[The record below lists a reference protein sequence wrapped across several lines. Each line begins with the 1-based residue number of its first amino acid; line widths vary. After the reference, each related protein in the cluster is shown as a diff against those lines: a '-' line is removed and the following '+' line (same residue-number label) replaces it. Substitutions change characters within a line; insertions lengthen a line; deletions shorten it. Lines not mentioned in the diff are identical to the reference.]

1 MFGMHPNAEIG
12 YLTTMCETL
21 FDTILSVQGG
31 SGGAGGSKDDIVM
44 TTLTTL
50 KANTPQEHNIFDVV
64 AKIKDKTPFVV
75 VCLQEIERMN
85 LLLG

>member
-12 YLTTMCETL
+12 YLTTTCETL

-44 TTLTTL
+44 TTLTSL
-50 KANTPQEHNIFDVV
+50 KASTP
-64 AKIKDKTPFVV
+64 A
-75 VCLQEIERMN
+75 
-85 LLLG
+85 